1 MEAEVRP
8 IYVGISV
15 SSRREHWCRL
25 RLRYRRDIKREPSY
39 KNGNGFAGGAHS
51 RTEGR
56 GRERSRLG
64 LVRLLKK
71 YFKKSA
77 PLTKIPLHLLGGEG
91 TKGLRLKTGGQS
103 NPKHLPDV
111 LKASHIQSPPSNA
124 ARHRA
129 LLLAAS
135 GRREIENG
143 GGSGSQEA
151 GGGEQLVHGQCS
163 FCSPLLPLSRDTLWW
178 NTEKKPY
185 LLKKKKRITILQ
197 D

>member
-71 YFKKSA
+71 YSKKSA
-77 PLTKIPLHLLGGEG
+77 PLTKIPLHLLGGER

-143 GGSGSQEA
+143 GGSGSQERLA
-151 GGGEQLVHGQCS
+151 GESSSSTVSAASAPPFCLSHEILYGG
-163 FCSPLLPLSRDTLWW
+163 T
-178 NTEKKPY
+178 
-185 LLKKKKRITILQ
+185 LKKNPIY
-197 D
+197 